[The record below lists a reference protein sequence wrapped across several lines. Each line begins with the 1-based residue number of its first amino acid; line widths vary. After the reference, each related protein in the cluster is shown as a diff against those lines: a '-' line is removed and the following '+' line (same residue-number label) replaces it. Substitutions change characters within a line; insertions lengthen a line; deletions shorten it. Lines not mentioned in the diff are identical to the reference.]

1 MPKKNE
7 NNSSKFLR
15 DWIGKGEV
23 RPRLQ
28 SLKKSTIKHDKW
40 DTQDYERLLK
50 EKELLDLAAA
60 EDRITDSIETGGS
73 LFADGYYTL
82 SKAAPKVED
91 EGEVRPSH
99 LINRRVMEESME
111 LAEFDA
117 LREYCVSPNALVVTA
132 DLEWVRAGDLTEGDR
147 LLAFDEEPVAPE
159 GKTPYAR
166 EWRGSTVEKAYIRK
180 LPCYDLTFDDGTT
193 VRASEGHKWLG
204 WKGST
209 HVWRRTDELI
219 ANESRGSCIMRVL
232 PIWETKTSR
241 EAGYLA
247 AAFDGE
253 GWFSQTKHHDP
264 RSKGVGTG
272 LWSKSQLGFAQ
283 RDNPMYHEVVRMLK
297 ELDFEFRSQTSGPC
311 RTITIGNSRGCR
323 AERLRFLGSI
333 RPQRLLANMSLD
345 FGTMNT
351 LSRARLVS
359 KVFVGEQD
367 VIAIATSTKTL
378 IVEGLASHNSVGDE
392 IGAAL
397 ALIAMEPEYE
407 TLWDRLKNERKLAQ
421 QLAQQ
426 EQALEQQEKT
436 VEELMKELEGLNP
449 EDESWQ
455 EAQQNYQ
462 DNQDLLNQLR
472 QQLAE
477 GAAALSEQLDQ
488 DGPMIKNRVRSIVKK
503 GLEEVGNAEA
513 SAQAWGLERG
523 QLIRLDAA
531 TRLELANRLKNPRL
545 KHIAELIGP
554 MQRLAFAEQLRK
566 TTHARDEVYDL
577 SQGNDLERV
586 LPLELMGIR
595 HPLMR
600 LDFYKRYINDE
611 LVQYELRGQ
620 ERVAKGGIIVC
631 EDGSGSMS
639 GEPEMWAKAVSIC
652 CLQIAKAQDRSFYGI
667 HFGSP
672 GEIYC
677 KDFRD
682 PRNVTFEDVLDWA
695 EVFFNGG
702 TDFMTPLSK
711 ALEILQEEFQE
722 KGAVSG
728 DILFITDGACGV
740 PEEWLQLFKEEQK
753 RIGFRVFGCVI
764 GGSRMSEPLR
774 TICDGRVL
782 TVADLKSGNDMRDI
796 FREL

>member
-117 LREYCVSPNALVVTA
+117 LREY
-132 DLEWVRAGDLTEGDR
+132 
-147 LLAFDEEPVAPE
+147 
-159 GKTPYAR
+159 
-166 EWRGSTVEKAYIRK
+166 
-180 LPCYDLTFDDGTT
+180 
-193 VRASEGHKWLG
+193 
-204 WKGST
+204 
-209 HVWRRTDELI
+209 
-219 ANESRGSCIMRVL
+219 
-232 PIWETKTSR
+232 
-241 EAGYLA
+241 
-247 AAFDGE
+247 
-253 GWFSQTKHHDP
+253 
-264 RSKGVGTG
+264 
-272 LWSKSQLGFAQ
+272 
-283 RDNPMYHEVVRMLK
+283 
-297 ELDFEFRSQTSGPC
+297 
-311 RTITIGNSRGCR
+311 
-323 AERLRFLGSI
+323 
-333 RPQRLLANMSLD
+333 
-345 FGTMNT
+345 
-351 LSRARLVS
+351 
-359 KVFVGEQD
+359 
-367 VIAIATSTKTL
+367 
-378 IVEGLASHNSVGDE
+378 SVGDE

-407 TLWDRLKNERKLAQ
+407 TLWDRLKNERKLAE
-421 QLAQQ
+421 QLTKQ

-436 VEELMKELEGLNP
+436 VEELMKELEGLDP

-462 DNQDLLNQLR
+462 DDQDLLNQLR

-523 QLIRLDAA
+523 QLIRMDAA